1 MKGIPIKFRGKTYNG
16 EYVTFFLGS
25 CVEKLGGDYEVD
37 EGNHTVMAES
47 IVQLIGYDCNGN
59 EIYEGD
65 ILENEKGTEFQAALK
80 GLSIGINNRSYRRYL
95 DNPVYKKYY
104 RLKG

>member
-1 MKGIPIKFRGKTYNG
+1 MKGMPIKFRGKTYNG

-25 CVEKLGGDYEVD
+25 CVEKLGGDYEVE

-47 IVQLIGYDCNGN
+47 IVQLIGYDRNGK

-65 ILENEKGTEFQAALK
+65 DIVLWGCNYIAAINSVSVNED
-80 GLSIGINNRSYRRYL
+80 NYL
-95 DNPVYKKYY
+95 
-104 RLKG
+104 RLVSNFNDFRLANAEEC